1 VSRLSIVLAAT
12 VVGVSLL
19 VSPNFRWNDG
29 IERMP
34 YAGDFLNE
42 WAGGWIVRAG
52 ERARLYD
59 PGYFIAIQH
68 DERLVDFRLRAD
80 SHAPMV
86 YPPVYYLAV
95 SPLSA
100 LPYREAAWV
109 WVALTLAC
117 FAATIV
123 LLARALGDDA
133 SLDGPAPASG
143 RLRRIVAVAGL
154 PLAVSFMPFAENLV
168 SGQKATL
175 WLVIFTITLVALR
188 RGHSLAA
195 GMVFG
200 LLAVKPQLALVVP
213 LVLLVKGERRFA
225 LGALATAALA
235 IAGSLAMGWDVAVAY
250 VRFAADSA
258 DFIRRQPAYLHRL
271 HSLYGF
277 FTLLAGEPTAT
288 VRIATVVAAAFVM
301 ALVARL
307 VRGPLDVGSA
317 RFLEQFSGLVLATV
331 LLSPHL
337 LTYDL
342 TLLLLPIVLCG
353 TLLLRGG
360 LVAARRRPVL
370 WLLVAVYV
378 ACGVSPSIARAT
390 GVQLTTPIMVALLAT
405 LAFGDQASRNVDSRP
420 GVPA

>member
-1 VSRLSIVLAAT
+1 VSRLSIVLAAA

-19 VSPNFRWNDG
+19 VSPNFRWDG
-29 IERMP
+29 GTERMP
-34 YAGDFLNE
+34 YGGDFLNE
-42 WAGGWIVRAG
+42 WAGGYVVRTG
-52 ERARLYD
+52 DRTRLYD
-59 PGYFIAIQH
+59 PSYFIAIQH
-68 DERLVDFRLRAD
+68 DERLVGFRLRAD
-80 SHAPMV
+80 SYAPMV

-100 LPYREAAWV
+100 LPYREAAWI

-117 FAATIV
+117 FAATV
-123 LLARALGDDA
+123 ALLAKALGNDP
-133 SLDGPAPASG
+133 SLAGPAPASAP
-143 RLRRIVAVAGL
+143 LRRIVAVAGL

-175 WLVIFTITLVALR
+175 WLVILTTTFVALR
-188 RGHSLAA
+188 RGRPFAA
-195 GMVFG
+195 GLVFG

-213 LVLLVKGERRFA
+213 LVLLAKGERRFA
-225 LGALATAALA
+225 LGAAVTAVLA
-235 IAGSLAMGWDVAVAY
+235 IAASLAMGWDLAVAY
-250 VRFAADSA
+250 VRFATDTA

-277 FTLLAGEPTAT
+277 FTLLAGEPTTA
-288 VRIATVVAAAFVM
+288 VRAATVVAAG
-301 ALVARL
+301 LVVGLLARL
-307 VRGPLDVGSA
+307 FRGPLDVGSR

-353 TLLLRGG
+353 ALLLCGA
-360 LVAARRRPVL
+360 LVPRRRRPML

-390 GVQLTTPIMVALLAT
+390 GIQLTTPILLVLLAV
-405 LAFGDQASRNVDSRP
+405 LAFGDAATRDVDSRP
-420 GVPA
+420 GLPA

>member
-1 VSRLSIVLAAT
+1 MSRFRIVLAAT

-19 VSPNFRWNDG
+19 VSPNFRSNDG

-52 ERARLYD
+52 DRARLYD

-68 DERLVDFRLRAD
+68 DEHLVGFRLRAD
-80 SHAPMV
+80 SYAPMV

-117 FAATIV
+117 FAATIAV
-123 LLARALGDDA
+123 LARILDDA
-133 SLDGPAPASG
+133 SLDGPAPASA
-143 RLRRIVAVAGL
+143 RIRRIAAVAGL

-175 WLVIFTITLVALR
+175 WLAILTITLVALR
-188 RGHSLAA
+188 RGYALAA

-200 LLAVKPQLALVVP
+200 LLAVKPQMALVVP

-225 LGALATAALA
+225 LGAALTAVLAVAV
-235 IAGSLAMGWDVAVAY
+235 SLAMGWEVATAY
-250 VRFAADSA
+250 VRFAAGAA

-288 VRIATVVAAAFVM
+288 VRVATVVAAALVT

-307 VRGPLDVGSA
+307 FRGPLDVGSA

-342 TLLLLPIVLCG
+342 TILLLPIALCG
-353 TLLLRGG
+353 ALLLRGA
-360 LVAARRRPVL
+360 LVPSRRRPML
-370 WLLVAVYV
+370 WLLVALYA
-378 ACGVSPSIARAT
+378 ACGVSPSIARVT
-390 GVQLTTPIMVALLAT
+390 SVQLTTPIMVALLAL
-405 LAFGDQASRNVDSRP
+405 LAFGDLASRNVDSRP